1 MLVASGCPGNRVISE
16 KANDRRVKPNLNSVA
31 PGLPVPEIPGD
42 CSELFGCLFLLK
54 PEIETTLEK
63 VMPDAIEMAWVAG
76 NWLRGA

>member
-1 MLVASGCPGNRVISE
+1 
-16 KANDRRVKPNLNSVA
+16 VA

-63 VMPDAIEMAWVAG
+63 VMPDVIEMAWVAG